1 MHPCVK
7 GPVGQANTFYYE
19 VREVAK
25 MCHRR
30 FKQSDE
36 CTGNHVEGEKKDDAQ
51 EEHITNLNDLSL
63 SSQKQYKVKEIIK
76 V

>member
-1 MHPCVK
+1 
-7 GPVGQANTFYYE
+7 
-19 VREVAK
+19 